1 MKWKKFIGIGAFA
14 VLAISLT
21 ACGSTKTSSEAST
34 STKPVG
40 EQVDYKIT
48 GIDPGAGI
56 MQATNNA
63 IKDYKLDKWQVVS
76 GSSAA
81 MTAALKKAY
90 DKKEPIIITG
100 WNPHWMFAKY
110 DLKYLKDPKGVY
122 GSAESI
128 HTIVRNGLEKDHPD
142 AFKVL
147 SQFKW
152 TEDDMG
158 KVMLDIQNGMKPAD
172 AAAKWVKNNKKLVD
186 QWTNGANKV
195 NGEKIKLVYVAWD
208 STIASTNVMGK
219 VLSDLGYK
227 VTLSQVEAGP
237 MWTAVADGSA
247 DAFLAGWLPVTH
259 KTYAEKYKGKYVDA
273 GTSMTGV
280 KIGLVVPKYMK
291 IDSIEDLK
299 SK

>member
-1 MKWKKFIGIGAFA
+1 MWKKIIGIGAVA
-14 VLAISLT
+14 VLSFGLA
-21 ACGSTKTSSEAST
+21 ACGNDKANSSNGS
-34 STKPVG
+34 VG
-40 EQVDYKIT
+40 KNVNYKIT

-56 MQATNNA
+56 MTATEKA
-63 IKDYKLDKWQVVS
+63 IEDYKLDNWKLVS

-90 DKKEPIIITG
+90 DKKKPIIITG

-122 GSAESI
+122 GEAEEI
-128 HTIVRNGLEKDHPD
+128 HTIARNGLKNDHP
-142 AFKVL
+142 AAYQVL

-158 KVMLDIQNGMKPAD
+158 SVMLDIQEGTKPEE
-172 AAAKWVKNNKKLVD
+172 AASKWVKDNHEKVAE
-186 QWTNGANKV
+186 WTKGVNKV
-195 NGEKIKLVYVAWD
+195 NGEKIKLAYVSWD
-208 STIASTNVMGK
+208 SEIASTNVMAK
-219 VLSDLGYK
+219 VLEDLGFN
-227 VTLSQVEAGP
+227 VTLTQVEAGP

-247 DAFLAGWLPVTH
+247 DASLAAWLPVTH
-259 KTYAEKYKGKYVDA
+259 KTYADKFNGKFEDI

-280 KIGLVVPKYMK
+280 KIGLTVPKYMN

-299 SK
+299 

>member
-1 MKWKKFIGIGAFA
+1 MWKKIIGIGAVA
-14 VLAISLT
+14 VLSIGLT
-21 ACGSTKTSSEAST
+21 ACGSDKANST
-34 STKPVG
+34 NGSVG
-40 EQVDYKIT
+40 KNVNYKIT

-56 MQATNNA
+56 MTATEKA
-63 IKDYKLDKWQVVS
+63 IEDYKLDNWKLVS

-90 DKKEPIIITG
+90 DKKKPIIITG

-122 GSAESI
+122 GEAEEI
-128 HTIVRNGLEKDHPD
+128 HTIARNGLKNDHP
-142 AFKVL
+142 AAYQVL

-158 KVMLDIQNGMKPAD
+158 SVMLDIQEGTKPEE
-172 AAAKWVKNNKKLVD
+172 AASKWVKDNQEKVAE
-186 QWTNGANKV
+186 WTKGVNKV
-195 NGEKIKLVYVAWD
+195 NGEKIKLAYVSWD
-208 STIASTNVMGK
+208 SEIASTNVMAK
-219 VLSDLGYK
+219 VLEDLGFN
-227 VTLSQVEAGP
+227 VTLTQVEAGP

-247 DAFLAGWLPVTH
+247 DASLAAWLPVTH
-259 KTYAEKYKGKYVDA
+259 KTYADKFKGKFEDI

-280 KIGLVVPKYMK
+280 KIGLTVPKYMD

-299 SK
+299 

>member
-1 MKWKKFIGIGAFA
+1 MWKKIVGIGAVA

-21 ACGSTKTSSEAST
+21 ACGTTKTSSDAKAAKT
-34 STKPVG
+34 IG
-40 EQVDYKIT
+40 EQVDYKIV

-56 MQATNNA
+56 MQATEKA
-63 IKDYKLDKWQVVS
+63 IKDYDLSDWKLVS

-100 WNPHWMFAKY
+100 WNPHWMFSKY

-122 GSAESI
+122 GSAEEI
-128 HTIVRNGLEKDHPD
+128 HTIARKGLDKDHPV
-142 AFKVL
+142 AYKVL

-152 TEDDMG
+152 TEEDMG
-158 KVMLDIQNGMKPAD
+158 AVMLDIQKGIKPEE
-172 AAAKWVKNNKKLVD
+172 AAANWVKENSDKVSK
-186 QWTNGANKV
+186 WTVGANKV

-219 VLSDLGYK
+219 VLGDLGYD

-237 MWTAVADGSA
+237 MWTAIADGSA

-259 KTYAEKYKGKYVDA
+259 KTYAEKYNGKFDDI

-280 KIGLVVPKYMK
+280 KIGLVVPKYMQ
-291 IDSIEDLK
+291 INSIEDLK
-299 SK
+299 